1 LIRYRAFRNSDPP
14 AIAAI
19 WRSQPPN
26 RNLLQPMSPAVFDQH
41 VLAKPFFDRQGLI
54 VAEEDQRLV
63 GYVHAA
69 FGPRSDLEDIDCR
82 IGLTNFLLVVPDVDW
97 LAVAGE
103 LLRRSEAYLVERGA
117 ESLHAGAVAPMTPY
131 YLGLY
136 GGSQQRG
143 VLRSDARLIQLYE
156 ESGYRPRDC
165 CLVLQRNLIGFRPH
179 IDRTQM
185 AIRRGHLIEALF
197 DPPTTSWWEACA
209 IGEAERTC
217 FFLTRKG
224 QTAACGQ
231 AVFWDM
237 DPLASSWGIRA
248 AGLLQVEIDPAIR
261 RQGHATYLLGEALRQ
276 LQAQGATLAEV
287 QVPDSDTAAL
297 AVFRK
302 LGFEEV
308 DQAVVFQKDATAS

>member
-1 LIRYRAFRNSDPP
+1 MIRYRAFRNSDPP

-19 WRSQPPN
+19 WRSQPPS
-26 RNLLQPMSPAVFDQH
+26 RNLLQPMSPAVFEQH
-41 VLAKPFFDRQGLI
+41 VLAKPFFDRHGLI

-69 FGPRSDLEDIDCR
+69 FGPHSSLEDIDCR

-97 LAVAGE
+97 VSVAGE
-103 LLRRSEAYLVERGA
+103 LLRRSEAYLVARGA
-117 ESLHAGAVAPMTPY
+117 QSLYAGAVAPLSPY
-131 YLGLY
+131 YLGLC

-143 VLRSDARLIQLYE
+143 VLRSDTRLIQLYE
-156 ESGYRPRDC
+156 QNGYRPQDC
-165 CLVLQRNLIGFRPH
+165 CLMLQRNLIGFRPH
-179 IDRTQM
+179 VDRTQM
-185 AIRRGHLIEALF
+185 SIRRGHLIEALF
-197 DPPTTSWWEACA
+197 DPPTASWWEACA

-248 AGLLQVEIDPAIR
+248 TGLLQIEIDPAIR
-261 RQGHATYLLGEALRQ
+261 QQGHATYLLGEALRQ
-276 LQAQGATLAEV
+276 LQAQGTTLAEV
-287 QVPDSDTAAL
+287 QVPESDPAAL
-297 AVFRK
+297 GLFRK

-308 DQAVVFQKDATAS
+308 DQSVVFQKNVRS